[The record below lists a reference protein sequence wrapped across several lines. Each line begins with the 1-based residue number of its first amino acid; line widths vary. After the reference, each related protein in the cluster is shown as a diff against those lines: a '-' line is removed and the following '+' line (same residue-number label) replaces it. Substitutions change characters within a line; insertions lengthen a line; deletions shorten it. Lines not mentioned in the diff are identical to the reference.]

1 MTQNSIAAFNST
13 VELRQTNK
21 QKVFECLKENPN
33 SSRFEVGRLTGLGG
47 FESQRRISDLVN
59 NGKVIITGSRKHF
72 NNEVSLYSVK
82 NQLELF
88 PVEKRPSFAKWAK
101 QEFPEIWEKY
111 RVLILHEL

>member
-1 MTQNSIAAFNST
+1 MTQNSITTYNST

-21 QKVFECLKENPN
+21 QKVFDCLKENPN

-59 NGKVIITGSRKHF
+59 DGKVIITGSRKHF

-82 NQLELF
+82 SQMQLFDNKKISL
-88 PVEKRPSFAKWAK
+88 RKWLK
-101 QEFPEIWEKY
+101 KEYPEILAKY
-111 RVLILHEL
+111 EILIEHKL